1 MTREGTKHIMQNGS
15 YFLSLS
21 TLFVESVELH
31 QMLLL
36 GLKIKAYVHV
46 QFIKLRRKISSI
58 SLSLF
63 FS

>member
-21 TLFVESVELH
+21 NLFVESVELH

-46 QFIKLRRKISSI
+46 QFIQLRWKISSI

>member
-46 QFIKLRRKISSI
+46 QFIQLR
-58 SLSLF
+58 
-63 FS
+63 